1 MNSAEKQ
8 EIWVFSWIFVN
19 YYVEEPIIGQ
29 NICEA
34 RDFLKRDKELVWS
47 NNFLQNQKFSG
58 SQAICLLS

>member
-1 MNSAEKQ
+1 MNSAEKTRNMG
-8 EIWVFSWIFVN
+8 IFIDFVN
-19 YYVEEPIIGQ
+19 YYVEEPSIGQ

-47 NNFLQNQKFSG
+47 NNFLQNRKFSG